1 MSKENVE
8 IVRALNEGFNRGDA
22 AAAFRLFD
30 PDVEAESQ
38 GALGGGDREYRGHEG
53 VLELMG
59 TFWQSFENPRSE
71 IEECIASGDDV
82 VLAVRIY
89 GRGKASGVEVDT
101 LTGQVLTLRNGKVV
115 RWRMFVTKE
124 EALEAAGL
132 RE

>member
-1 MSKENVE
+1 MSEENVE
-8 IVRALNEGFNRGDA
+8 IVRALNEAFNRRDA
-22 AAAFRLFD
+22 AAAFRMFD
-30 PDVEAESQ
+30 PDVQAESH
-38 GALGGGDREYRGHEG
+38 GALGGDREYHRHEG

-101 LTGQVLTLRNGKVV
+101 LTGQVLTLRDGKVV
-115 RWRMFVTKE
+115 RWRVFVTKE

-132 RE
+132 EE